1 MKKGSDPFRI
11 HVQQWQQR
19 MRPGQ
24 GGNFLTRLLSY
35 FVFAA
40 VLVFGLIIGV
50 FVLLIGWLLMLP
62 LLWRKRKAVK
72 QAWQFSQAAKQQAR
86 EQQRRQQQSDQAGDT
101 FRDGGPDAGK
111 NTGRASQ
118 RGAGTT
124 IEGEYEVK
132 DDK

>member
-11 HVQQWQQR
+11 HVQQWQQK

-40 VLVFGLIIGV
+40 VLILGLVVGV

-86 EQQRRQQQSDQAGDT
+86 EHQRRQQHGAQ
-101 FRDGGPDAGK
+101 PDDSFQDSNAKGRSETQRPGR
-111 NTGRASQ
+111 NT
-118 RGAGTT
+118 GTT